1 MAERYTVESWASL
14 KDSERAIMLRRR
26 FGIQAE
32 IARDLGVS
40 QVSVSN
46 VWWCRATSARILAA
60 ILERVNK

>member
-1 MAERYTVESWASL
+1 MAERYTESTWPTL
-14 KDSERAIMLRRR
+14 RDSARVLLLRYHR
-26 FGIQAE
+26 GIQTE